1 MKKASFIL
9 PPFLAQEDMAPCLES
24 LLNQDRQD
32 IEILLFQKKTGDQHP
47 QFPVN
52 EFPAI
57 VLLPDGGPDENLP
70 ARLNR
75 AIAASQGEVLFFLAE
90 SVTFAAGFTETYLG
104 HLCTKAE
111 TGWAYGCFHE
121 ARDGQQD
128 LTRDVLTDVYDYSE
142 GSQIG
147 PVRGIRRSSLEA
159 VGPYDESLPYAFE
172 YDLHLRLSERFEPVR
187 VEEPLYR
194 VGLENRSVAAGL
206 DLSHYRC
213 YAPASGP
220 ETPRSYLDY
229 TPDEEEDFR
238 SACSRSLARR
248 GALIEQPPEP
258 LCCPHPFSSEQAVTV
273 IIPLWNREDYIG
285 PALESVLQTQGCAF
299 EVVVVDNGSSDR
311 GPEIVRAY
319 SDHAPV
325 RLIHNT
331 VNNIAGALNAGIRAS
346 KGKYICQLDSDD
358 LYTAQTLPTLVQ
370 YMENHPD
377 AALGISYYDFIGP
390 HGEPLSD
397 LGVTRHLEYDP
408 NNLVRT
414 DGIGHARIWHRCM
427 LETLGGFDEQ
437 NLGNYAED
445 YDLQLK
451 LCEQHEIL
459 RIPHVLYHYRINHK
473 KPGETMPYWERHQ
486 KKTYARRTA
495 VERRKLMNSGTVVLY

>member
-9 PPFLAQEDMAPCLES
+9 PPFLARKLLAPCINS
-24 LLNQDRQD
+24 LLEQNQGD
-32 IEILLFQKKTGDQHP
+32 IEILLFQEEAGKGLSG
-47 QFPVN
+47 PVSKQLPN
-52 EFPAI
+52 LVVLPA
-57 VLLPDGGPDENLP
+57 VETNENLP
-70 ARLNR
+70 GLLNR
-75 AIAASQGEVLFFLAE
+75 AISASTGEVLFFVAE
-90 SVTFAAGFTETYLG
+90 CVTFAPGFTGVYLD
-104 HLCTKAE
+104 HLHKQAE
-111 TGWAYGCFHE
+111 TGWVYGCFHE
-121 ARDGQQD
+121 AVDGQPD
-128 LTRDVLTDVYDYSE
+128 VLRDVRTDVYDYSE
-142 GSQIG
+142 GSQLG
-147 PVRGIRRSSLEA
+147 PVRGIRRSCLEA
-159 VGPYDESLPYAFE
+159 VGRYDESSPHAFE
-172 YDLHLRLSERFEPVR
+172 YDLRLRLSERFDVVR
-187 VEEPLYR
+187 VEQSLYR
-194 VGLENRSVAAGL
+194 IGLENRLAAARL
-206 DLSHYRC
+206 DMSHYRC

-220 ETPRSYLDY
+220 ESPRSYLDY
-229 TPDEEEDFR
+229 APGEEEDFR

-248 GALIEQPPEP
+248 GALIEQPAEP
-258 LCCPHPFSSEQAVTV
+258 LCCPHPYSPEQAVTV

-311 GPEIVRAY
+311 GPQIVQAY

-358 LYTAQTLPTLVQ
+358 LYKPHTLPTLVQ
-370 YMENHPD
+370 YMENHPG

-397 LGVTRHLEYDP
+397 LGVTKHLEYDP

-427 LETLGGFDEQ
+427 LEMLGGFDEQ
-437 NLGNYAED
+437 HLGNYAED

-495 VERRKLMNSGTVVLY
+495 IERRKLMNSGTVVLS